1 MSKILIIV
9 DMQNDFIDGSLS
21 NKDAKSIIPNIIDE
35 LKKGDY
41 SHIVFTRD
49 THHYNYLSTSEGK
62 HLPIEHCIKGTL
74 GWEVNKQ
81 LLEEASSVCNNIT
94 FFNKTTFGSLLLLS
108 HIQSCGDFKEV
119 VLVGTCTDI
128 CVISN
133 ALILKTMNQ
142 DMEISV
148 IANCCAGLTESKHNS
163 ALNVMESCQ
172 INVIR

>member
-9 DMQNDFIDGSLS
+9 DMQYDFIDGSLS

-49 THHYNYLSTSEGK
+49 THHTNYLSTSEGK

-74 GWEVNKQ
+74 GWEIDKH
-81 LLEEASSVCNNIT
+81 LLEEANHICNNIT
-94 FFNKTTFGSLLLLS
+94 FFDKPTFGSLGLLS
-108 HIQSCGDFKEV
+108 HIQSCGNFEEAV
-119 VLVGTCTDI
+119 FVGTCTDI

-133 ALILKTMNQ
+133 AIILKTMNQ
-142 DMEISV
+142 DMKISV

-163 ALNVMESCQ
+163 ALDVMESCQ
-172 INVIR
+172 INVVR